1 MQFKYVA
8 FTYTTNDVCEYTN
21 NSSGTMAK
29 EISNKDVS
37 GSTSYN
43 RVDYIEHNVTGE
55 QMELALDAVQV
66 YSDILTQ
73 SQLQA
78 IYDMQIRI

>member
-1 MQFKYVA
+1 MVA
-8 FTYTTNDVCEYTN
+8 FTYTTNDVCEGYTN

-43 RVDYIEHNVTGE
+43 RVDYIGTGYG
-55 QMELALDAVQV
+55 V
-66 YSDILTQ
+66 
-73 SQLQA
+73 
-78 IYDMQIRI
+78 